1 MKIPTN
7 AKILEGPKGGE
18 YYIND
23 KGRKVYIKT
32 ASIKRKD
39 YRGKTPS
46 VISLGNPYGTCCC
59 CGKAL
64 TREDK
69 FYYDLDSYCIDCAIL
84 DGIRT
89 SK

>member
-1 MKIPTN
+1 MFN
-7 AKILEGPKGGE
+7 E
-18 YYIND
+18 YT
-23 KGRKVYIKT
+23 IKDV
-32 ASIKRKD
+32 IEEVID